1 MNQETVLLEKNYWKW
16 KSKFNNEKKEKGKGQ
31 QLLTPEQ
38 MLQRLPIALAQV
50 KAGKMLL
57 NEIQQ
62 IICFLYWAKKTL

>member
-16 KSKFNNEKKEKGKGQ
+16 KSKFNNEKKENGKGQ

-62 IICFLYWAKKTL
+62 IICSLYWAKKTL

>member
-1 MNQETVLLEKNYWKW
+1 MNQETLLLEKNYWKW

-62 IICFLYWAKKTL
+62 IICSLYWAKKTL

>member
-62 IICFLYWAKKTL
+62 IICSLYWAKKTL

>member
-38 MLQRLPIALAQV
+38 MLQRLPIALAQ
-50 KAGKMLL
+50 AGKMLL

-62 IICFLYWAKKTL
+62 IICSLYWAKKTL